1 MYLYDKSRAQREGVT
16 EKMAQQ
22 QTAEYMALEAMT
34 EDLYNAL
41 PISDLLPKMISKRV
55 ITFPEKA
62 DIRAGGTTREQV
74 DVFLSKL
81 TGEMLSKENKR
92 FYAFIEVMKESPKCD
107 FLVERMEK
115 WINHYKGT
123 PPAIPAGK
131 IIACLFMFALCLFIL
146 QPCTGH
152 LSLHVL
158 LKLLSKLKVFVM
170 CYAGCFMRHV
180 NSGVCVTH
188 SISRWFP
195 SVQLHYHE
203 IEKLAD

>member
-1 MYLYDKSRAQREGVT
+1 MRVAWEVCLYDKSRAQREGVT

-22 QTAEYMALEAMT
+22 QTTEYMALEAMT

-92 FYAFIEVMKESPKCD
+92 FYAFIEVMRESPKCD

-115 WINHYKGT
+115 WINHYKGLGT

-131 IIACLFMFALCLFIL
+131 IIACLFMFALCLFKL
-146 QPCTGH
+146 TNSFKLFYHVQAPTFVTTCTTKTT
-152 LSLHVL
+152 L
-158 LKLLSKLKVFVM
+158 
-170 CYAGCFMRHV
+170 
-180 NSGVCVTH
+180 
-188 SISRWFP
+188 
-195 SVQLHYHE
+195 
-203 IEKLAD
+203 